1 MSTTKLISTD
11 RELLGLQPNE
21 AGRYDVYIKSA
32 RGLAIRVYPSGEKVF
47 EVRYVAANGS
57 RRRMKLGTYPA
68 LKLADA
74 KIQAGKFQNE
84 VVEGRDPSADRA
96 ASKKVQRTGD
106 TVEDLARATF
116 KAAKLGLHG
125 GRKKPKR
132 ASTIAH
138 ETLLYEHHIAP
149 KLGDEIFTEVR
160 RRDIKV
166 FMRNLAAD
174 SGLAASSV
182 GRVGEVLSGIFA
194 FAVHEDQI
202 ESNPVAG
209 LCHPLSWASRERR
222 FSDASLKV
230 LWDMLVLHSKP
241 IFPGDFLP
249 EDPQSRLDP
258 LTCLSARLM
267 IVTLCRRGEAAAVRW
282 DEIDRASKKWT
293 VPRDRTK
300 SGRTEIKPL
309 SDEAIAILDAAA
321 AVARLLFNGKNGE
334 FVFPLTSDP
343 SNHLDGHRVTRA
355 MTRLC
360 KRLGI
365 PHGSP
370 HDFRR
375 TGATTLTDER
385 YGFTR
390 FIVSKVLGHRVQ
402 DGAKVTEI
410 YDLNEYLPQK
420 RAALDAWA
428 KHVRSLR
435 LPAEVTANPIA
446 A

>member
-1 MSTTKLISTD
+1 MSSAKLISTD

-21 AGRYDVYIKSA
+21 ASRYEVGIKSA
-32 RGLAIRVYPSGEKVF
+32 RGLSIRVYPGGEKVF
-47 EVRYVAANGS
+47 EVRYVAANGA

-74 KIQAGKFQNE
+74 KRQAGKFQNE
-84 VVEGRDPSADRA
+84 VVEGRDPSAERA
-96 ASKKVQRTGD
+96 DSKKTQRTGD
-106 TVEDLARATF
+106 TVEQLARATF

-132 ASTIAH
+132 PSTIAH
-138 ETLLYEHHIAP
+138 ETLLYECHIAP
-149 KLGDEIFTEVR
+149 ELGDKIFTEVR
-160 RRDIKV
+160 RRDIKE

-209 LCHPLSWASRERR
+209 LSHPLSWRSRERR
-222 FSDASLKV
+222 FTDDALKL

-241 IFPGDFLP
+241 ILPGEVLP

-258 LTCLSARLM
+258 LTCLSARLT

-293 VPRDRTK
+293 VPRERTK

-309 SDEAIAILDAAA
+309 SDEAMAILDTAAD
-321 AVARLLFNGKNGE
+321 VARLLFNGRNSE
-334 FVFPLTSDP
+334 FVFPLTHDP
-343 SNHLDGHRVTRA
+343 SDHLNGHRVGRA
-355 MTRLC
+355 ITRLC
-360 KRLGI
+360 KRLVI
-365 PHGSP
+365 AHGSP

-375 TGATTLTDER
+375 NGATTLTDEK

-390 FIVSKVLGHRVQ
+390 FIVSKVLGHRVR
-402 DGAKVTEI
+402 DGAQVTEI

-428 KHVRSLR
+428 KHVLGLS
-435 LPAEVTANPIA
+435 PKVDVAPKQIA